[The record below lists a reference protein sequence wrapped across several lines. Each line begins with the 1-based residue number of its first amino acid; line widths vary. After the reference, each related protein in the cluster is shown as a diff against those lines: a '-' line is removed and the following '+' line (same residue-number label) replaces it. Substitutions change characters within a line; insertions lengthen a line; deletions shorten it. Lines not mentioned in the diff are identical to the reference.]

1 MSFLYAADICIMVSE
16 FILVNSIMKNY
27 SFINVFL
34 EFFQN
39 PQNRSFRKQYS
50 ASVFLV
56 VVVDNYY
63 VGLQLYFIL
72 SYQWVFLDH
81 FSINKQP
88 SNIFSPKMFYTKV
101 INSSKKCSRNVQKC
115 SEQLTFSV
123 DISVS
128 IIGQE
133 ICSVPL
139 QMEYHLIIYKDNVTD
154 NHHEQCSSRYRFKV
168 LRAY

>member
-16 FILVNSIMKNY
+16 FILVNSIMKSY

-63 VGLQLYFIL
+63 
-72 SYQWVFLDH
+72 
-81 FSINKQP
+81 
-88 SNIFSPKMFYTKV
+88 IFSPKVFYTKV

-154 NHHEQCSSRYRFKV
+154 NHHQQCSSRYRFKV

>member
-16 FILVNSIMKNY
+16 FILVNSIMKSY
-27 SFINVFL
+27 SFINVFP

-81 FSINKQP
+81 FSINK
-88 SNIFSPKMFYTKV
+88 
-101 INSSKKCSRNVQKC
+101 
-115 SEQLTFSV
+115 
-123 DISVS
+123 
-128 IIGQE
+128 
-133 ICSVPL
+133 
-139 QMEYHLIIYKDNVTD
+139 
-154 NHHEQCSSRYRFKV
+154 
-168 LRAY
+168 